1 MISLDVTKLTSP
13 KLNDFLWISMV
24 SKNIRAIRAHRELNE
39 IVRIL
44 GIEIEIVIK
53 IIIRV
58 LQCILPYIS
67 SEVKSSS

>member
-39 IVRIL
+39 IVRIQ
-44 GIEIEIVIK
+44 GIEIGDCNQDYYQSLAVHFALHFI
-53 IIIRV
+53 
-58 LQCILPYIS
+58 
-67 SEVKSSS
+67 